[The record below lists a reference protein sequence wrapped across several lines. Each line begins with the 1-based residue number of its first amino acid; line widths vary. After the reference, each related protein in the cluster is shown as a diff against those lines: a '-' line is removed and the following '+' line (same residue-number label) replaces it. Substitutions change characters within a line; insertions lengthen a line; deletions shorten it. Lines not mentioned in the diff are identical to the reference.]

1 MIEPTIQ
8 EKNHSIKV
16 INHIKQKIND
26 AGGNISFA
34 DFMHEALYAPNI
46 GYYNNKIC
54 QKFGKSGDFVTA
66 PMLGELFAICV
77 ASQCSDILQH
87 LNNHNILELGAGD
100 GQLAYQLI
108 KYLSLRSCKKINNI
122 KLNNYF
128 ILEPSTEL
136 QIRQKKMLLNSNL
149 NTDYRNK
156 ISWITSVPENFTGI
170 ILANEVLDAIPV
182 NLFKIKNQQ
191 IFEILVTL
199 KNNDFDFI
207 EMQASKHIFNKISK
221 LPINK
226 TNYINNN
233 TYSSEICLLI
243 PNLIK
248 SLSTNLKNGAI
259 LLFDYG
265 FLDHEYY
272 HHDRNCGT
280 LMCHYKHHS
289 HTNPFFLPGLQD
301 ITAHVDFSM
310 IMQCATNNKLRVNT
324 FSSLA
329 NFLINNNLQKEFT
342 KKIKILN
349 QLEKYRIHQEI
360 NTLLSPSEMGEIF
373 KVLLLETV

>member
-122 KLNNYF
+122 NINTF
-128 ILEPSTEL
+128 
-136 QIRQKKMLLNSNL
+136 LLN
-149 NTDYRNK
+149 
-156 ISWITSVPENFTGI
+156 
-170 ILANEVLDAIPV
+170 
-182 NLFKIKNQQ
+182 
-191 IFEILVTL
+191 
-199 KNNDFDFI
+199 
-207 EMQASKHIFNKISK
+207 
-221 LPINK
+221 
-226 TNYINNN
+226 
-233 TYSSEICLLI
+233 
-243 PNLIK
+243 
-248 SLSTNLKNGAI
+248 
-259 LLFDYG
+259 
-265 FLDHEYY
+265 
-272 HHDRNCGT
+272 
-280 LMCHYKHHS
+280 
-289 HTNPFFLPGLQD
+289 
-301 ITAHVDFSM
+301 
-310 IMQCATNNKLRVNT
+310 
-324 FSSLA
+324 
-329 NFLINNNLQKEFT
+329 
-342 KKIKILN
+342 
-349 QLEKYRIHQEI
+349 
-360 NTLLSPSEMGEIF
+360 
-373 KVLLLETV
+373 